1 MILSYS
7 YNKLLERKKS
17 MAIRE
22 IRLKGDEI
30 LKKKARQIDKIDER
44 VKELAQDM
52 LDTMYKNDGIGLAAC
67 QVGILK
73 SLVVYDV
80 NYIDEKRPKK
90 NPIVMVN
97 PKITSVSKSM
107 VTVEEGCLSFP
118 NVFEKVDRHE
128 KVTVE
133 YLDLNGKKVIKR
145 VKGLEAVCI
154 QHEVDHLS
162 GVVFLDYV

>member
-1 MILSYS
+1 
-7 YNKLLERKKS
+7 

>member
-1 MILSYS
+1 
-7 YNKLLERKKS
+7 

-22 IRLKGDEI
+22 IRLKEDEI
-30 LKKKARQIDKIDER
+30 LKKKAKQIDKIDEK

-52 LDTMYKNDGIGLAAC
+52 LDTMYENDGIGLAAC

-80 NYIDEKRPKK
+80 EYVDEKRPRKK
-90 NPIVMVN
+90 PVIMIN

-133 YLDLNGKKVIKR
+133 FLDLNGKKQIKHA
-145 VKGLEAVCI
+145 KGLEAVCI

>member
-1 MILSYS
+1 
-7 YNKLLERKKS
+7 

-97 PKITSVSKSM
+97 PKITAVSKSM

-133 YLDLNGKKVIKR
+133 YLDLNGKKITKR

>member
-1 MILSYS
+1 
-7 YNKLLERKKS
+7 
-17 MAIRE
+17 
-22 IRLKGDEI
+22 
-30 LKKKARQIDKIDER
+30 
-44 VKELAQDM
+44 M
-52 LDTMYKNDGIGLAAC
+52 LDTMYENDGIGLAAC

-80 NYIDEKRPKK
+80 EYVDEKRPRKK
-90 NPIVMVN
+90 PVIMIN

-133 YLDLNGKKVIKR
+133 FLDLNGKKQIKHA
-145 VKGLEAVCI
+145 KGLEAVCI

>member
-1 MILSYS
+1 
-7 YNKLLERKKS
+7 

-22 IRLKGDEI
+22 IRLKGDDI
-30 LKKKARQIDKIDER
+30 LKKKARQIDKIDEK

-80 NYIDEKRPKK
+80 DYIDEKRPRK
-90 NPIVMVN
+90 NPVVMVN
-97 PKITSVSKSM
+97 PKITAMSKSM

-118 NVFEKVDRHE
+118 NIFEKVDRHE
-128 KVTVE
+128 KITVE
-133 YLDLNGKKVIKR
+133 YLDLNGKKVTKR
-145 VKGLEAVCI
+145 AKGIEAVCI

>member
-1 MILSYS
+1 
-7 YNKLLERKKS
+7 

-22 IRLKGDEI
+22 IRLKDDEI

-97 PKITSVSKSM
+97 PKITAVSKSM

-133 YLDLNGKKVIKR
+133 YLDLNGKKITKR